1 MSTSLTRLRHWF
13 GSSLPFGVGS
23 VLLGAP
29 LVAHAHTAGQVSSG
43 FGSGFTHPLFGLDHL
58 LAMLAVGVWGAQR
71 GGRSVWTLPV
81 VFPLIMALGG
91 VLGVLGLGL
100 PHVET
105 WIAVSV
111 VALGA
116 AIAAAWN
123 PREWAALALV
133 SAFAIFHG
141 YAHGAELPA
150 AVDPVAYGVGFVT
163 ATGMI
168 HLAGIGFGL
177 FVGRAFQGRATRL
190 AGSLIGLVGFYFL
203 IG

>member
-116 AIAAAWN
+116 AIAL
-123 PREWAALALV
+123 ALALAGTAAGGKL
-133 SAFAIFHG
+133 SATTRIAFGPYLALAIWVVW
-141 YAHGAELPA
+141 L
-150 AVDPVAYGVGFVT
+150 YGP
-163 ATGMI
+163 
-168 HLAGIGFGL
+168 
-177 FVGRAFQGRATRL
+177 
-190 AGSLIGLVGFYFL
+190 LVPT
-203 IG
+203 